1 MATYTEIV
9 NQLEAFTGRRGSS
22 IYAFARLIQIQIEK
36 QCDHMYPLIQET
48 AKVMGYSYYT
58 VNNYVSYVC
67 KLLQS
72 STYFNMEVN
81 YYRSGRVDILEL
93 VNLCCEYF
101 EEAKI
106 NETV

>member
-9 NQLEAFTGRRGSS
+9 SQLEAFTGRRGSS
-22 IYAFARLIQIQIEK
+22 IYAFARLLLIQTKE
-36 QCDHMYPLIQET
+36 QCNHMYPLILET

-81 YYRSGRVDILEL
+81 YYRSGRVNILEL

-101 EEAKI
+101 KGGEAK
-106 NETV
+106 